1 MTRWWRDWDK
11 IVPVRFAQVEVTVTL
26 SSVAIAILLLISSK
40 MGSLQSLELVIYDYL
55 IRWQGDRGFD
65 DRVLVVGI
73 SESDIT
79 AIEKWPPSDRVI
91 AQVLRELQRY
101 DPAAIGLDFM
111 RDIPYSPGHEELV
124 AELAKPNVFG
134 IRYVGNNPNESTSPP
149 PSLPGDR
156 VGFNDVVTDPD
167 GVVRRTLM
175 FTSNGQQNFL
185 SLSLRLALFYLKNY
199 NITPKLN
206 EKKVYQLGNVPL
218 EKLTQTWGAY
228 QTIDPGGY
236 QILLD
241 YRDLEPV
248 PMVSMQAVLE
258 GAIEPSAIAG
268 KIILIGPVAPSVKDV
283 FLTPYSATVNGNRKM
298 PGVLIHAQMVSQ
310 FLSAGLDDLAPVS
323 SWPEP
328 VEWVWMLAACLLGG
342 AIGLKVSNPWG
353 LTASAIA
360 IGCVFF
366 VFGLLCFLQRIWIP
380 IATPIVGAL
389 SAGTIAVIY
398 QLQQARKQQ
407 QMIMNLLGQQTS
419 PEIAS
424 ALWDGRDRL
433 LKAGVLPGETVT
445 VTVFFSDIKNFT
457 TISEQLPSEKLMV
470 WLNEYLDAMTDIVID
485 HQGIIN
491 KFIGDAIM
499 AVFGVPIPRTT
510 EAEITEDAR
519 RSLRCSLAMRERLQ
533 QLNSS
538 WQERGFPVIQIR
550 AGIFTGSVTVG
561 SLGGKKRLEY
571 GIIGDSVNIA
581 SRLESSFKDR
591 QVDNCRILIS
601 GETYDRLKT
610 EIEVESWGAMN
621 LKGKAKEV
629 EVYRVIGHKSDRLSD
644 EP

>member
-11 IVPVRFAQVEVTVTL
+11 IVPVLFAQAEVTVTL
-26 SSVAIAILLLISSK
+26 SSVAIAILLLLSGK
-40 MGSLQSLELVIYDYL
+40 MGALQSLELVIYDYL

-73 SESDIT
+73 SEADINF
-79 AIEKWPPSDRVI
+79 IEKWPPSDRVI
-91 AQVLRELQRY
+91 AQLLRELQRY

-134 IRYVGNNPNESTSPP
+134 IRYVGNNPSESTSPP

-206 EKKVYQLGNVPL
+206 EKKVYQLGHVPL
-218 EKLTQTWGAY
+218 EKLTQTWGGY

-241 YRDLEPV
+241 YRDLDPV
-248 PMVSMQAVLE
+248 PVVSMQAVLE

-328 VEWVWMLAACLLGG
+328 VEWVWILAACLLGG
-342 AIGLKVSNPWG
+342 AIGLKVSNPWR

-360 IGCVFF
+360 LGCVFF
-366 VFGLLCFLQRIWIP
+366 AFGLLCFLQRIWIP

-389 SAGTIAVIY
+389 SAGAIAVIY

-407 QMIMNLLGQQTS
+407 KMVMNLLGQQTS

-424 ALWDGRDRL
+424 ALWDRRDRL

-510 EAEITEDAR
+510 EAEISEDAR
-519 RSLRCSLAMRERLQ
+519 RSVRCSLAMRERLQ

-538 WQERGFPVIQIR
+538 WKERGFPIIQIR
-550 AGIFTGSVTVG
+550 AGIFTGPVTVG

-601 GETYDRLKT
+601 GETYHRLKS

-621 LKGKAKEV
+621 LKGKEKEV
-629 EVYRVIGHKSDRLSD
+629 EVYRVIGHKIERLSE

>member
-11 IVPVRFAQVEVTVTL
+11 IVPVLFAQAEVTVTL
-26 SSVAIAILLLISSK
+26 SSVAIAILLLLSGK
-40 MGSLQSLELVIYDYL
+40 MGALQSLELVIYDYL

-73 SESDIT
+73 SEADINF
-79 AIEKWPPSDRVI
+79 IEKWPPSDRVI
-91 AQVLRELQRY
+91 AQLLRELQRY

-134 IRYVGNNPNESTSPP
+134 IRYVGNNPSESTSPP

-206 EKKVYQLGNVPL
+206 EKKVYQLGHVPL
-218 EKLTQTWGAY
+218 EKLTQTWGGY

-241 YRDLEPV
+241 YRDLDPV
-248 PMVSMQAVLE
+248 PVVSMQAVLE

-328 VEWVWMLAACLLGG
+328 VEWVWILAACLLGG
-342 AIGLKVSNPWG
+342 AIGLKVSNPWR

-360 IGCVFF
+360 LGCVFF
-366 VFGLLCFLQRIWIP
+366 AFGLWCFLQRIWIP

-389 SAGTIAVIY
+389 SAGAIAVIY

-407 QMIMNLLGQQTS
+407 KMVMNLLGQQTS

-424 ALWDGRDRL
+424 ALWDRRDRL

-510 EAEITEDAR
+510 EAEISEDAR
-519 RSLRCSLAMRERLQ
+519 RSVRCSLAMRERLQ

-538 WQERGFPVIQIR
+538 WKERGFPIIQIR
-550 AGIFTGSVTVG
+550 AGIFTGPVTVG

-601 GETYDRLKT
+601 GETYHRLKS

-621 LKGKAKEV
+621 LKGKEKEV
-629 EVYRVIGHKSDRLSD
+629 EVYRVIGHKIERLSE

>member
-1 MTRWWRDWDK
+1 
-11 IVPVRFAQVEVTVTL
+11 
-26 SSVAIAILLLISSK
+26 
-40 MGSLQSLELVIYDYL
+40 
-55 IRWQGDRGFD
+55 
-65 DRVLVVGI
+65 
-73 SESDIT
+73 
-79 AIEKWPPSDRVI
+79 
-91 AQVLRELQRY
+91 
-101 DPAAIGLDFM
+101 
-111 RDIPYSPGHEELV
+111 
-124 AELAKPNVFG
+124 
-134 IRYVGNNPNESTSPP
+134 
-149 PSLPGDR
+149 
-156 VGFNDVVTDPD
+156 
-167 GVVRRTLM
+167 
-175 FTSNGQQNFL
+175 
-185 SLSLRLALFYLKNY
+185 
-199 NITPKLN
+199 
-206 EKKVYQLGNVPL
+206 
-218 EKLTQTWGAY
+218 
-228 QTIDPGGY
+228 
-236 QILLD
+236 
-241 YRDLEPV
+241 
-248 PMVSMQAVLE
+248 
-258 GAIEPSAIAG
+258 
-268 KIILIGPVAPSVKDV
+268 
-283 FLTPYSATVNGNRKM
+283 
-298 PGVLIHAQMVSQ
+298 
-310 FLSAGLDDLAPVS
+310 
-323 SWPEP
+323 
-328 VEWVWMLAACLLGG
+328 MLAACLLGG

>member
-11 IVPVRFAQVEVTVTL
+11 IVPVLFAQAEVTVTL
-26 SSVAIAILLLISSK
+26 SSVAIAILLLLSGK
-40 MGSLQSLELVIYDYL
+40 MGALQSLELVIYDYL

-73 SESDIT
+73 SEADINF
-79 AIEKWPPSDRVI
+79 IEKWPPSDRVI
-91 AQVLRELQRY
+91 AQLLRELQRY

-134 IRYVGNNPNESTSPP
+134 IRYVGNNPSESTSPP

-206 EKKVYQLGNVPL
+206 EKKVYQLGHVPL
-218 EKLTQTWGAY
+218 EKLTQTWGGY

-241 YRDLEPV
+241 YRDLDPV
-248 PMVSMQAVLE
+248 PVVSMQAVLE

-328 VEWVWMLAACLLGG
+328 VEWVWILAACLLGG

-360 IGCVFF
+360 LGCGFF
-366 VFGLLCFLQRIWIP
+366 AFGLWCFLQRIWIP

-389 SAGTIAVIY
+389 SAGAIAVIY

-407 QMIMNLLGQQTS
+407 KMVMNLLGQQTS

-424 ALWDGRDRL
+424 ALWDRRDRL

-510 EAEITEDAR
+510 EAEISEDAR
-519 RSLRCSLAMRERLQ
+519 RSVRCSLAMRERLQ

-538 WQERGFPVIQIR
+538 WKERGFPIIQIR
-550 AGIFTGSVTVG
+550 AGIFTGPVTVG

-601 GETYDRLKT
+601 GETYHRLKS

-621 LKGKAKEV
+621 LKGKEKEV
-629 EVYRVIGHKSDRLSD
+629 EVYRVIGHKIERLSE

>member
-11 IVPVRFAQVEVTVTL
+11 IVPGLLAKAEVTVTL
-26 SSVAIAILLLISSK
+26 SSVAIAFLLLLSGKI
-40 MGSLQSLELVIYDYL
+40 GLLQSLELVIYDSL

-73 SESDIT
+73 SEADIT
-79 AIEKWPPSDRVI
+79 AIETWPPSDRVI

-101 DPAAIGLDFM
+101 DPAAIGLDFV

-124 AELAKPNVFG
+124 AELEKPNVFG
-134 IRYVGNNPNESTSPP
+134 IRYVGNNPSESTSPP

-175 FTSNGQQNFL
+175 FTSNGQQNFI
-185 SLSLRLALFYLKNY
+185 SLSLRLALSYLKNY
-199 NITPKLN
+199 NISPQLH

-241 YRDLEPV
+241 YRSLDPV
-248 PMVSMQAVLE
+248 PVVSMQAVLE

-268 KIILIGPVAPSVKDV
+268 KIILIGPVAPSVKDL

-323 SWPEP
+323 SWPDP
-328 VEWVWMLAACLLGG
+328 VEWGWILAACLLGG

-353 LTASAIA
+353 LSAIA
-360 IGCVFF
+360 IALGCVLFG
-366 VFGLLCFLQRIWIP
+366 FGLLCFLQRIWIP
-380 IATPIVGAL
+380 IATPIVGAF
-389 SAGTIAVIY
+389 SAGAIAVTY
-398 QLQQARKQQ
+398 QLQLARKQQ
-407 QMIMNLLGQQTS
+407 QMVMNLLGQQTS

-424 ALWDGRDRL
+424 ALWNGRDRL
-433 LKAGVLPGETVT
+433 LKSGVLPGETVI

-457 TISEQLPSEKLMV
+457 TISEQLPSEKLMI

-519 RSLRCSLAMRERLQ
+519 RSLRCSLAMRERLE

-538 WQERGFPVIQIR
+538 WKERGFPIIQIR
-550 AGIFTGSVTVG
+550 AGIFTGPVTVG

-591 QVDNCRILIS
+591 QVDNCRILIP
-601 GETYDRLKT
+601 GETYHRLKS

-629 EVYRVIGHKSDRLSD
+629 EVYRVIGYKSDRLSE

>member
-241 YRDLEPV
+241 YRDLDPV
-248 PMVSMQAVLE
+248 PVVSMQAVLE